1 MKQAA
6 FRNKLFIYAP
16 MAVSLAILAWLIAP
30 NISSLLDTLKDSNP
44 WWLAL
49 SLFFSFASYALMG
62 LSLWEVLRILGWQLP
77 FLEASGISFVST
89 TVNYFFSSGGISGFA
104 TRAHL
109 LSRRNVPY
117 GTSVTSSVVLTV
129 FIYLVLTVIIIE
141 GVFLQILKTND
152 FGRSFLEGVAGVGFV
167 MSFALALILL
177 FFHEELRHSWSRKI
191 FKIVNHLIYFFSKR
205 EIPHESFIKFEQQL
219 NSGIQTIHS
228 RKYELPTVVGY
239 VAADWI
245 CNILILFFAFK
256 AVGITMGASKLV
268 IGFAFGMI
276 MTVIPILPGGLGAM
290 EAAMTAAYSQMGIEV
305 GHALAASLLFR
316 LFYYIVPSLASIP
329 IYWGLQVSERRHY
342 KLQNTHAKSM
352 DGKESEND
360 GEFPYNG
367 T

>member
-30 NISSLLDTLKDSNP
+30 NAGSLLDTLKESNP
-44 WWLAL
+44 WWLVL
-49 SLFFSFASYALMG
+49 SIAFSFGSYALMG
-62 LSLWEVLRILGWQLP
+62 LSLWEVLRILGWPLP
-77 FLEASGISFVST
+77 LVETCGISFVST

-129 FIYLVLTVIIIE
+129 FIYLILAVIIVE
-141 GVFLQILKTND
+141 GVFLQILKTNE
-152 FGRSFLEGVAGVGFV
+152 FGRSFLEGMLGVGFV
-167 MSFALALILL
+167 MGFALALTVL

-191 FKIVNHLIYFFSKR
+191 FKVVNHLIYFFSRR
-205 EIPHESFIKFEQQL
+205 EIPNESFIKFEHQL
-219 NSGIQTIHS
+219 NSGIRTIHS
-228 RKYELPTVVGY
+228 RKYELPKVVCY

-256 AVGITMGASKLV
+256 SVGVTMGISELV

-276 MTVIPILPGGLGAM
+276 MTVIPILPGGLGVM

-329 IYWGLQVSERRHY
+329 IYWALQVSERRHY
-342 KLQNTHAKSM
+342 QSDDVSAKTIEVK
-352 DGKESEND
+352 DGEND
-360 GEFPYNG
+360 GKFPYNG
-367 T
+367 A

>member
-6 FRNKLFIYAP
+6 FSSKLFIYAP
-16 MAVSLAILAWLIAP
+16 MALSLGILAWLIAP
-30 NISSLLDTLKDSNP
+30 NAHSLLATLKESNP
-44 WWLAL
+44 WWLVF
-49 SLFFSFASYALMG
+49 SLFFSFGSYALMG
-62 LSLWEVLRILGWQLP
+62 LSLWEVLRILGWPLP
-77 FLEASGISFVST
+77 FLEAAGISFVST

-109 LSRRNVPY
+109 LSKRNVPY
-117 GTSVTSSVVLTV
+117 GASVTSSVVLTV
-129 FIYLVLTVIIIE
+129 FIYLILAVIIVE

-152 FGRSFLEGVAGVGFV
+152 FGRSFLEGVVGVGFV
-167 MSFALALILL
+167 AGIALALILL

-191 FKIVNHLIYFFSKR
+191 FKIVNHIIYFFSRR
-205 EIPHESFIKFEQQL
+205 EIPHENFIEFERQL
-219 NSGIQTIHS
+219 NSGINTIHS
-228 RKYELPTVVGY
+228 RKYELPKVVGY
-239 VAADWI
+239 VAADWV

-256 AVGITMGASKLV
+256 ALGVTMGASKLV

-305 GHALAASLLFR
+305 GHALTASLLFR
-316 LFYYIVPSLASIP
+316 LFYYIVPSLTSIP
-329 IYWGLQVSERRHY
+329 IYWGLKISERRCYQSH
-342 KLQNTHAKSM
+342 NP
-352 DGKESEND
+352 DKESEND